1 MVRMDIIEMRDA
13 DEWRSWLA
21 ANCGSAAEVWLV
33 LPHKG
38 LPGVR
43 YQEAVE
49 QALCFGWIDGLHR
62 KHDEGHSRL
71 RFTPRRARSSWSAS
85 NRDRV
90 ARLIEQGLMTPH
102 GQAAVDAAKANGR
115 WSPAVC

>member
-1 MVRMDIIEMRDA
+1 MVCMDIIEMRDA
-13 DEWRSWLA
+13 DEWRSWLT
-21 ANCGSAAEVWLV
+21 ANCGSVSEVWLV
-33 LPHKG
+33 IPHKG

-62 KHDEGHSRL
+62 KHDDGHSRL

-85 NRDRV
+85 NRERV
-90 ARLIEQGLMTPH
+90 ARLTEQGLMTPP
-102 GQAAVDAAKANGR
+102 GQAAIDAAKANGR
-115 WSPAVC
+115 WSLQ